1 MTTRIKIA
9 MNNLLPGL
17 FLFTDI
23 GFILY
28 WLITGFHWIPE
39 SYLFKDY
46 HNPILMDWNWSFL
59 PLDLFV
65 SFTGFYSLY
74 LRKRKRVEWER
85 IALISLVLTSASGLQ
100 AVAFWGFRSDFDLSW
115 WIPNLYLLLYPIYF
129 IYKLAFTSS
138 LNRE

>member
-1 MTTRIKIA
+1 

-28 WLITGFHWIPE
+28 WMITGFQWIPE

-46 HNPILMDWNWSFL
+46 HDPILLDWNWSFL
-59 PLDLFV
+59 PLDLLV
-65 SFTGFYSLY
+65 SISGFYSLY
-74 LRKRKRVEWER
+74 LRKRGRSEWER
-85 IALISLVLTSASGLQ
+85 MALISLVLTSISGLQ
-100 AVAFWGFRSDFDLSW
+100 AVAFWSFRRDFDPSW

-129 IYKLAFTSS
+129 IYRLVFLPSRKAEG
-138 LNRE
+138 NI

>member
-1 MTTRIKIA
+1 

-28 WLITGFHWIPE
+28 WTITGFGWIPE

-46 HNPILMDWNWSFL
+46 HDPILMDWNWSFL
-59 PLDLFV
+59 PLDLLV

-74 LRKRKRVEWER
+74 LRKHKRSQWER
-85 IALISLVLTSASGLQ
+85 VALISLVLTSCSGLQ
-100 AVAFWGFRSDFDLSW
+100 AVAFWSFHRDFDPSW
-115 WIPNLYLLLYPIYF
+115 WIPNLYLLLYPLYF
-129 IYKLAFTSS
+129 IHRLSFVAQPIQERGSG
-138 LNRE
+138 RI